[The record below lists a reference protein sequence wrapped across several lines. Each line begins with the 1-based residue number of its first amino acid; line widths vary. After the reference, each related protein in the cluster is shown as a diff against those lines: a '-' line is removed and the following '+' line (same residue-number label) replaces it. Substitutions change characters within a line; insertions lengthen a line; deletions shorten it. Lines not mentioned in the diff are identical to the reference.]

1 MAIVNEGNVVLFG
14 AGGPVGAA
22 AISALKGHYT
32 LRVTDLRP
40 MTEIAVSPPQSPRAP
55 IPEVLGP
62 PHENRVVDITDYEQ
76 VLAACEGMDAAINV
90 SVIRPHPVLAFQV
103 NMVGA
108 YNVAKACVA
117 CGIKR
122 LIHTGP
128 FHTSLD
134 HNADYWHDF
143 QLDADIPLHP
153 GDDLYALTK
162 YLGGHVTRV
171 FAEREGLEVLAFVYT
186 QFRSGE
192 VLPEEYGRGAPPY
205 TTSWED
211 TGAAF
216 LCGLR
221 APEMPS
227 PYENFFICARLPHD
241 KYRPD
246 KAKRLLG
253 WEAKDRFEALYVRSS
268 EVGD

>member
-1 MAIVNEGNVVLFG
+1 
-14 AGGPVGAA
+14 
-22 AISALKGHYT
+22 
-32 LRVTDLRP
+32 
-40 MTEIAVSPPQSPRAP
+40 
-55 IPEVLGP
+55 
-62 PHENRVVDITDYEQ
+62 
-76 VLAACEGMDAAINV
+76 
-90 SVIRPHPVLAFQV
+90 
-103 NMVGA
+103 MVGA

-128 FHTSLD
+128 FHTKLD

-143 QLDADIPLHP
+143 QLEADIPLHP

-171 FAEREGLEVLAFVYT
+171 FAEREGLEVLAYVYT
-186 QFRSGE
+186 QFRPGE
-192 VLPEEYGRGAPPY
+192 VLPEERGRGMHPY

-211 TGAAF
+211 TGTAF

-253 WEAKDRFEALYVRSS
+253 WEARDRFEALYMRSS
-268 EVGD
+268 GVGD